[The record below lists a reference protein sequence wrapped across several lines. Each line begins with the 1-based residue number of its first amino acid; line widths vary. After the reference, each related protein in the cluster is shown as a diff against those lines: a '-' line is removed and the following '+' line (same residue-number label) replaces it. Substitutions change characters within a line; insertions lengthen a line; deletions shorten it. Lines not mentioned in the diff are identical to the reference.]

1 GLGPVSTDA
10 NDWPM
15 YNHDPAGTRH
25 NAAESQLNPR
35 TVGRLEVKWRF
46 PTEGPI
52 AGTPAVVGNTVYA
65 VDGLGWVYAVR
76 RNGRELW
83 RTHVAVDNFVSG
95 KVSASLLVTDH
106 DVMFGDLGGT
116 FHCLNRKTGV
126 ERWQRSLDDHPAAAI
141 YGSPTM
147 VGKKVCV

>member
-1 GLGPVSTDA
+1 MFAFRSRRPSVRRPTTRLHVDILQVGLVPSGLVPVSADA

-15 YNHDPAGTRH
+15 YNHNPAGTRH

-95 KVSASLLVTDH
+95 KVSASLLVT
-106 DVMFGDLGGT
+106 
-116 FHCLNRKTGV
+116 
-126 ERWQRSLDDHPAAAI
+126 
-141 YGSPTM
+141 
-147 VGKKVCV
+147 